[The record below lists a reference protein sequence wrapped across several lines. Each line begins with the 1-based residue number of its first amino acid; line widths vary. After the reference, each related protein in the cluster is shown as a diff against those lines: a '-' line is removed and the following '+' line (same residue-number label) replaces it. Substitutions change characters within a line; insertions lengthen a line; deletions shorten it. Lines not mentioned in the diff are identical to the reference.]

1 MRRVV
6 RVLDRLEEYLCA
18 VILLFMS
25 LLGFANVMVRYLTT
39 FSLAFSEELLVNLF
53 VWLSLLGI
61 AIGVKRQAHLGVTVL
76 TDLFPR
82 SWQRVVLAL
91 AAVAGIVLFVIVL
104 RQGWELTLIQRSWG
118 ARSYSLDLPMWWFSA
133 GVPVGAAFVLIRL
146 VQAIWR
152 YGRDDRERTGEA
164 ALSTDVGEGA
174 HGA

>member
-6 RVLDRLEEYLCA
+6 RVLDRMEEYLCA
-18 VILLFMS
+18 VILLFMA
-25 LLGFANVMVRYLTT
+25 LLGFANVAVRYLTT

-133 GVPVGAAFVLIRL
+133 GIPVGAAFVLIRL
-146 VQAIWR
+146 LQALWWSAR
-152 YGRDDRERTGEA
+152 HGLDETREA
-164 ALSTDVGEGA
+164 AASAGEGT